1 MDALPNCIAL
11 DIQFHTYA
19 GFKYTSIHLIRP
31 IVSSNLALIQ
41 CLNIVSFTLRLT
53 FKFQILEKCQHL

>member
-19 GFKYTSIHLIRP
+19 GFKYTAIHLIRP

-41 CLNIVSFTLRLT
+41 M
-53 FKFQILEKCQHL
+53 FK

>member
-1 MDALPNCIAL
+1 MDVLPNCIAL

-31 IVSSNLALIQ
+31 IVFSNLALIQ
-41 CLNIVSFTLRLT
+41 M
-53 FKFQILEKCQHL
+53 FK

>member
-11 DIQFHTYA
+11 DFQFHCYA

-31 IVSSNLALIQ
+31 IVSSNLVLIQ
-41 CLNIVSFTLRLT
+41 M
-53 FKFQILEKCQHL
+53 FK